1 MKATELLAINLIK
14 LRKSFHLSQVE
25 LAQKI
30 NYSDKAI
37 SRWEKGEVV
46 PSIDVLE
53 QLAQVYNVK
62 ITYFFEE
69 HLDESDLKLQEKT
82 FNLHLYVT
90 FSLVLVVWTIAV
102 LVFFSLKNRLGIY
115 YFESLIWA
123 IPLTFYVGAWCSKN
137 YFNRKFY
144 LLTCSLGCWFTL
156 AGIYFQLLE
165 YNLWTIFFFGIP
177 VQIFLILAS
186 LLAKINGQKKKDS
199 ATARKV
205 ENFFIK
211 KQKNKN

>member
-1 MKATELLAINLIK
+1 MKATEILTANLIK

-69 HLDESDLKLQEKT
+69 HLDESDLRLQEKT
-82 FNLHLYVT
+82 FNLHLYVM
-90 FSLVLVVWTIAV
+90 FSLVLVVWTVAV
-102 LVFFSLKNRLGIY
+102 LVFFSIKNRLDIY
-115 YFESLIWA
+115 YFESLVWA
-123 IPLTFYVGAWCSKN
+123 IPLTFYVVSWCSKN
-137 YFNRKFY
+137 YFNRRFY
-144 LLTCSLGCWFTL
+144 LLSCSFACWFTL
-156 AGIYFQLLE
+156 GGIYFQLLK
-165 YNLWTIFFFGIP
+165 YNFWTVFLFGIP
-177 VQIFLILAS
+177 VQIFLVLAS
-186 LLAKINGQKKKDS
+186 LLTKINGQKKKDS
-199 ATARKV
+199 ATAKKV
-205 ENFFIK
+205 ENFFM
-211 KQKNKN
+211 KNKKSKK